1 MDAYIYDAVRTPR
14 GSIRKN
20 GSLHEIEPIELVKQ
34 LFEALQTRNQHLV
47 PAIED
52 VILGCVT
59 QIRDQ
64 GANIAKTAVT
74 YAGLPYSVPAMTIT
88 RFCTSG
94 LDAISIAASKVHS
107 ASQNVIIAGGVE
119 SVSRVP
125 MFSDEGAW
133 FNQVHVSEQT
143 KFLHMGISADLMA
156 QLANVN
162 RRQLDAY
169 AVRSHHLAATA
180 QKENRF
186 HNTVVPVRSK
196 EAVVLSHDE
205 LVREDCSLE
214 SLATLEPSF
223 APFLTKQQAATIK
236 SEFPKLSEFQH
247 VHHVGNSPSLAD
259 GAALLVIGNEEAQWQ
274 LKKQPIAKII
284 GTMSIAEHPMLLLGG
299 QSAAEKLLEKCG
311 LTIDD
316 MDVIEFY
323 EAYAATAVKAMQ
335 DWQVADEKFNPNGG
349 VIATGHALGATG
361 AMMVCSLLDE
371 LIHRNGKYGLVTL
384 SGGGG
389 VGTAMI
395 IEKR

>member
-20 GSLHEIEPIELVKQ
+20 GSLHDVEPVEMVKQ
-34 LFEALQTRNQHLV
+34 LFEALQQRNSHLT

-59 QIRDQ
+59 QMKDQ
-64 GANIAKTAVT
+64 GANIAKTAAT
-74 YAGLPYSVPAMTIT
+74 YAGLPYSVPGMTIN

-107 ASQNVIIAGGVE
+107 LNHDVIVAGGVE

-125 MFSDEGAW
+125 MFSDKGAW
-133 FNQVHVSEQT
+133 FANPKVSEET
-143 KFLHMGISADLMA
+143 KFVHMGISADLMA
-156 QLANVN
+156 HLAKLD
-162 RRQLDAY
+162 RQQLDSY
-169 AVRSHHLAATA
+169 AVRSHHLAANA
-180 QKENRF
+180 VQENRF
-186 HNTVVPVRSK
+186 HRSIIPVRVND
-196 EAVVLSHDE
+196 EVVLSHDE
-205 LVREDCSLE
+205 LIRENASLKTLT
-214 SLATLEPSF
+214 SLEPSF
-223 APFLTKQQAATIK
+223 APFLSAQQLATIQQ
-236 SEFPKLSEFQH
+236 EFTDVKEFQH

-259 GAALLVIGNEEAQWQ
+259 GAALLVIGNEAAQQ
-274 LKKQPIAKII
+274 HLQQKPIAKII
-284 GTMSIAEHPMLLLGG
+284 GTLSIAEHPMLLLGG
-299 QSAAEKLLEKCG
+299 QSAAEKLLKKCN
-311 LTIDD
+311 LTVED

-335 DWQVADEKFNPNGG
+335 DWHVDDEKFNPNGG

-371 LIHRNGKYGLVTL
+371 LQHQNEKYGLVTL

-395 IEKR
+395 LERL

>member
-20 GSLHEIEPIELVKQ
+20 GSLHDVEPVEMVKQ
-34 LFEALQTRNQHLV
+34 LFEALQQRNSHLT

-59 QIRDQ
+59 QLRDQ
-64 GANIAKTAVT
+64 GANIAKTAAT
-74 YAGLPYSVPAMTIT
+74 YAGLPYSVPGMTIN

-107 ASQNVIIAGGVE
+107 LNHDVIVAGGVE

-125 MFSDEGAW
+125 MFSDKGAW
-133 FNQVHVSEQT
+133 FANPKVSEET
-143 KFLHMGISADLMA
+143 KFVHMGISADLMA
-156 QLANVN
+156 HLAKLD
-162 RRQLDAY
+162 RQQLDSY
-169 AVRSHHLAATA
+169 AVRSHHLAANA
-180 QKENRF
+180 VQENRF
-186 HNTVVPVRSK
+186 HRSVIPVRVND
-196 EAVVLSHDE
+196 EVVLSHDE
-205 LVREDCSLE
+205 LIRENASLKTLT
-214 SLATLEPSF
+214 SLEPSF
-223 APFLTKQQAATIK
+223 APFLSAQQLATIQQ
-236 SEFPKLSEFQH
+236 EFTDVKEFQH

-259 GAALLVIGNEEAQWQ
+259 GAALLVIGNEAAQQ
-274 LKKQPIAKII
+274 HLQQKPIAKII
-284 GTMSIAEHPMLLLGG
+284 GTLSIAEHPMLLLGG
-299 QSAAEKLLEKCG
+299 QSAAEKLLKKCN
-311 LTIDD
+311 LTVED

-335 DWQVADEKFNPNGG
+335 DWHVDDEKFNPNGG

-371 LIHRNGKYGLVTL
+371 LQHRNGKFGLVTL

-395 IEKR
+395 LERL